1 MQKILFIL
9 FFFFSLKITAQVTD
23 TIEVSFT
30 KSVYLIFPEATNYD
44 RGSEDVLIKNPEN
57 KIIIQAAVENFEETN
72 LFVQSGPEYYMFILK
87 YSTNPKKLLFNY
99 QVRKNTT
106 SSVSATAP
114 IITEKVNTSTTSPS
128 TQTSNTPTPN
138 LPSEALGNEMID
150 QSVYTTKLESQ
161 KTTKETKTT
170 HETNA
175 IWANAQQQTI
185 FNKGIVNGK
194 ISFIATNLYVY
205 ENYFYLKLS
214 VINKSKINYD
224 IDFIRFTIKNK
235 SKSVKKAADQYIELT
250 PIYIHNKDIKTAPGQ
265 ETIEYIYVFDKFTI
279 EDNKKF
285 NIEMWEKNG
294 DRKLGFDFLSKEL
307 LGIKRID

>member
-1 MQKILFIL
+1 MQKIIL
-9 FFFFSLKITAQVTD
+9 PLLVFLSSTLVAQITD

-87 YSTNPKKLLFNY
+87 YSENPRKLLFNY
-99 QVRKNTT
+99 QVRKNTAST
-106 SSVSATAP
+106 VSASTT
-114 IITEKVNTSTTSPS
+114 IEKVNTNNYS
-128 TQTSNTPTPN
+128 TPTNSTPTST

-161 KTTKETKTT
+161 KTSKETKTT

-175 IWANAQQQTI
+175 IWATAQQQTL
-185 FNKGIVNGK
+185 FNKGIVSGK

-250 PIYIHNKDIKTAPGQ
+250 PVYIHNKDIKTAPGE
-265 ETIEYIYVFDKFTI
+265 ETIEYVYVFDKFTI

>member
-1 MQKILFIL
+1 MMQKLILSIL
-9 FFFFSLKITAQVTD
+9 IFFSSTLVAQITD

-87 YSTNPKKLLFNY
+87 YSNNPKKLLFNY
-99 QVRKNTT
+99 QVRKNT
-106 SSVSATAP
+106 A
-114 IITEKVNTSTTSPS
+114 STGAVTPP
-128 TQTSNTPTPN
+128 TTINNNTPTTTSQIINPTTK

-150 QSVYTTKLESQ
+150 QTVYTTKLESQ
-161 KTTKETKTT
+161 KATHEAKST
-170 HETNA
+170 HETNS
-175 IWANAQQQTI
+175 IWANAQPQTL

-235 SKSVKKAADQYIELT
+235 SKSVKKEADQYIELT
-250 PIYIHNKDIKTAPGQ
+250 PVYIHNKDIKTAPGQ
-265 ETIEYIYVFDKFTI
+265 ETIEYVYVFDKFTI

>member
-1 MQKILFIL
+1 MKNIFLLFLFIL
-9 FFFFSLKITAQVTD
+9 SIGVKAQITD
-23 TIEVSFT
+23 TIELSFT
-30 KSVYLIFPEATNYD
+30 KSVYLIFPSPPQMD
-44 RGSEDVLIKNPEN
+44 KGSEDILVKAFEN
-57 KIIIQAAVENFEETN
+57 KIIVQAAAEGFEETN

-87 YSTNPKKLLFNY
+87 YSATPKKYIFNY
-99 QVRKNTT
+99 QVRKNFT
-106 SSVSATAP
+106 STVSASTP
-114 IITEKVNTSTTSPS
+114 LITEKVNTPTISTS
-128 TQTSNTPTPN
+128 TQNTNTNTPN

-150 QSVYTTKLESQ
+150 QLVYNTKLESQ
-161 KTTKETKTT
+161 KVSKETKTT
-170 HETNA
+170 YETNA
-175 IWANAQQQTI
+175 IWTNAQQQTL

-224 IDFIRFTIKNK
+224 IDFIRFTIKSK

-250 PIYIHNKDIKTAPGQ
+250 PVYIHNKDIKTAAGQ
-265 ETIEYIYVFDKFTI
+265 ETVEYIYVFDKFTI